1 MKVESFSF
9 RGKWARPTPY
19 LLIDENIGYAIV
31 VTPWGPKST
40 AEGPA
45 EAAIEFIKS
54 SLDNSEVTSPFGL
67 NTSLSQYENIAKN
80 AILTASN
87 FAYRNINKDEF
98 VSGFEILILMRHRQ
112 ELIAAIVGHTS
123 IFLRNPSGL
132 LSCLVSTHNS
142 ENIPQDLVGL
152 ERNANVLV
160 RSWRADEG
168 SDLLILNSTQCSIN
182 SLSKL
187 VDRPDDVPN
196 LFKTLISTKLIDSFW
211 LGKISL

>member
-9 RGKWARPTPY
+9 RGKWARPTPH
-19 LLIDENIGYAIV
+19 LLVDENIGCAIV

-45 EAAIEFIKS
+45 EAAIDFIKS

-98 VSGFEILILMRHRQ
+98 VSGFEILVLMRHRH
-112 ELIAAIVGHTS
+112 EVVVAVVGHSS
-123 IFLRNPSGL
+123 IFLRGPSGN
-132 LSCLVSTHNS
+132 LSCLLSSHNS

-160 RSWRADEG
+160 RSWRAEDG
-168 SDLLILNSTQCSIN
+168 SNMLILNNTQCSIRA
-182 SLSKL
+182 LGKL
-187 VDRPDDVPN
+187 VDGFDDTSN
-196 LFKTLISTKLIDSFW
+196 IFKTLISTKLVDSFW